1 MPRIRK
7 SLSPETVNV
16 ALSAVDALIETNR
29 TEVAVSELAPLFNA
43 RAELLTLGGVET
55 ESGSN
60 GAVKRTRNKKRSG
73 LPTDT
78 TARDAAEA

>member
-29 TEVAVSELAPLFNA
+29 TDVAVAELAPLFNA
-43 RAELLTLGGVET
+43 RAELLSLGAVET
-55 ESGSN
+55 ESTPKP
-60 GAVKRTRNKKRSG
+60 KRHRNRLG
-73 LPTDT
+73 NRAL
-78 TARDAAEA
+78 ADAPPAEA

>member
-29 TEVAVSELAPLFNA
+29 TDVAVAELAPLFNA
-43 RAELLTLGGVET
+43 RAELLTLGAVET
-55 ESGSN
+55 EN
-60 GAVKRTRNKKRSG
+60 EPVVKRRRSAPKAKG
-73 LPTDT
+73 GS
-78 TARDAAEA
+78 AALEDPRVEA